1 MTSLL
6 ELSPVDVFRR
16 TSSIDVN
23 GDSFSLL
30 KALGNLTELRDLTI
44 QVWSSEVSSIGRIL
58 GEVLCNL
65 HKLRRLILRG
75 VHGIVHLDS
84 LPEFLDLPQ
93 HIHVLGIKPM
103 YFFTVLPVWFNSPI
117 DLPYLSFLDLSICDM
132 RQEHVEKLGR
142 LPALQVLWIQINR
155 ESEWLVIG
163 AGAFP
168 SLTDCTFIQYCGLV
182 FQPGAMPKVRKLEFK
197 INVVDSEDINFDVGL
212 GNLASIEEVTIDL
225 LCEDAVEWEVEE
237 VENVLRHVA
246 DIHPKHPTL
255 EMCRSDEDKM
265 VLDDEE
271 EQQSEDPMEDSDMEE
286 NRAPDSMASE
296 SS

>member
-65 HKLRRLILRG
+65 HKLRRLILLGAHR
-75 VHGIVHLDS
+75 IVHLDS

-93 HIHVLGIKPM
+93 HIHILGIKPM

-142 LPALQVLWIQINR
+142 LPALQVLRIQNNR

-255 EMCRSDEDKM
+255 EMNRSDEDKM

-271 EQQSEDPMEDSDMEE
+271 EQQVHIYTYTLQ
-286 NRAPDSMASE
+286 RFIFIY
-296 SS
+296 